1 MIFSR
6 KFAKLLGT
14 VVTVVAVCAAAEGD
28 WPQFRGPSGSG
39 VGTGQHPPIQ
49 WDATKGTNIL
59 WSAEIPGLANSSPVV
74 WGDRI
79 FVTTAISSDPKQTF
93 RTGLYGDTDSVGDRS
108 AHQWKVM
115 ALDKKN
121 GKVLWDQLAYQG
133 IPKTKRHPKSSQASP
148 TPVTDG
154 KVVIAYFG
162 SEGLVAYSTDGK
174 LLWKKD
180 VGLQNAG
187 WFFDPDSEWGAASS
201 PVIYKN
207 MVILQCDRQKDSFV
221 AAYDLKD
228 GHELWRTARAEIP
241 SWGTPTIVQG
251 KDHTEVATNAPKAIR
266 GYDADT
272 GKQLWTLSPNSE
284 VVCTTPVSAQGLIFV
299 TAGYPPVQPIYA
311 IKVGSTGDLTLKGGK
326 DSSDAIAWSK
336 QRGGVYLPSP
346 LVYEDRLYTV
356 SNNGILNVYEAKTGN
371 KVYQQRIGEG
381 GSFVAS
387 PIVAAG
393 KFYASSEDGDIYV
406 IKAGASYELL
416 SKNPIG
422 EPILASPAMAGDVL
436 SYDSSGM
443 HSSRVAF
450 LGLAIFTAAALA
462 LSAADQTPRLEYYRV
477 AHGFL

>member
-162 SEGLVAYSTDGK
+162 SEGLVAYSVEGK

-180 VGLQNAG
+180 LGLQNAG

-207 MVILQCDRQKDSFV
+207 MVIVQCDRQKDSFV
-221 AAYDLKD
+221 AAFDLKD
-228 GHELWRTARAEIP
+228 GKEIWRTSRAEIP
-241 SWGTPTIVQG
+241 AWGTPTLVPGNG
-251 KDHTEVATNAPKAIR
+251 KTELVTNGTKAIR

-272 GKQLWTLSPNSE
+272 GKELWTLGPNSE
-284 VVCTTPVSAQGLIFV
+284 ITCTTPVFANGLIFV

-311 IKVGSTGDLTLKGGK
+311 IKIGSTGDLTLKPGQE
-326 DSSDAIAWSK
+326 SSDAIAWSK
-336 QRGGVYLPSP
+336 KSGGSYLPSP
-346 LVYEDRLYTV
+346 IVYDGLLYLIN
-356 SNNGILNVYEAKTGN
+356 NNGVMTVYDAKSGN
-371 KVYQQRIGEG
+371 RAYQQRVGTG
-381 GSFVAS
+381 VSFVAS
-387 PIVAAG
+387 PIVGAG
-393 KFYASSEDGDIYV
+393 KIYAASEDGDIFV
-406 IKAGASYELL
+406 IKAGDKFEQLA
-416 SKNPIG
+416 KNPMG
-422 EPILASPAMAGDVL
+422 EPILASPALAGDLLIVRSARHL
-436 SYDSSGM
+436 
-443 HSSRVAF
+443 F
-450 LGLAIFTAAALA
+450 AIAEAPAK
-462 LSAADQTPRLEYYRV
+462 
-477 AHGFL
+477 